1 MSDMAESAGPAPI
14 TEEQLVPVFQ
24 LLGQRFEQLESR
36 LKEVE
41 DITKSF
47 MGGITDAYG
56 NHKRGELS
64 EMMKTKFGGDLS
76 ELGDNYKE
84 MYGNDLGEELI
95 DKLMGGDLT
104 EDALPDHIA
113 GIKAKFNKIKGIA
126 PASTPQAAPAS
137 PPPAA
142 PMAGPPAPEAKEGE
156 EPPEPEEEEPEP
168 TDHVGQMTKLL
179 GLKTSGPKIPK
190 LTK

>member
-36 LKEVE
+36 LKEIE

-126 PASTPQAAPAS
+126 PE
-137 PPPAA
+137 
-142 PMAGPPAPEAKEGE
+142 GPGVAVEKTEVKPIEGEAPEAKEGE
-156 EPPEPEEEEPEP
+156 EPPEPEEEGPEP

>member
-36 LKEVE
+36 LKEIE

-84 MYGNDLGEELI
+84 MYGHDLGEELI
-95 DKLMGGDLT
+95 DKLMGGEMT
-104 EDALPDHIA
+104 EDAIPEHIS
-113 GIKAKFNKIKGIA
+113 GIKAKFNKIKGVA
-126 PASTPQAAPAS
+126 PEGVAVEKTEVKPVEEPEAK
-137 PPPAA
+137 
-142 PMAGPPAPEAKEGE
+142 APEA
-156 EPPEPEEEEPEP
+156 PEEEEPEP
-168 TDHVGQMTKLL
+168 NDHVGQMTKLL
-179 GLKTSGPKIPK
+179 GLRSSGPKIPK
-190 LTK
+190 